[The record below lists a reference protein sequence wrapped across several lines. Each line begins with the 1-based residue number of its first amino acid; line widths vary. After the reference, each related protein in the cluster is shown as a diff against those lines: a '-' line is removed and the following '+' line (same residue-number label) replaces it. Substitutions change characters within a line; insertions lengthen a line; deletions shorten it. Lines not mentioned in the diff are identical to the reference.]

1 MTKMKKIFFLA
12 LLLTV
17 SMAGGAF
24 ADLAKLNTAR
34 AGGYTTTLLPNG
46 NILVTG
52 GYGTFSNPA
61 NYYKSA
67 EIYVS
72 SKGVFEPISSMNL
85 ARSSHTA
92 TLLPNGKV
100 IIYGGFGTDGTA
112 RRTYEIFDP
121 NTNSFSTT
129 VSSIPYGTGQGGHTA
144 TLLTQGPY
152 KNNVIWCGGKG
163 SVTSSSGI
171 ANCRIYNPETNSVSS
186 INMRGGRYDH
196 TATLLSNGNVL
207 IAGGRTAGNYLVST
221 DLYDVGEN
229 AFTLNNGALVV
240 GRRDHAAVS
249 LNNGK
254 TAIIGGYNENF
265 RYSSDYPYDIDTDDN
280 WYNEDGAPSAKR
292 HNPGYQGYLDS
303 VELFDKYGKPTVIS
317 GPDSGI
323 KTMPYRLA
331 RSAAAL
337 DPDGKI
343 VLNGGRGNIPVT
355 FANVSVTFLEGSI
368 LKSAGAINTNT
379 IGISTAAS
387 TAKFELSDTTLSRT
401 VSGHILNGDIY
412 IPTSDEDGIAVK
424 VGDEDNGQIQ
434 VKFHGRDDQDV
445 NDKDDV
451 KAILDNVK
459 VGRYYDKDKPSGN
472 LAAKSVVLKDLA
484 GTVTFSPFI
493 YDSDEPKSALLTYDP
508 NATSSANLGCSNDP
522 YQYIYIYSIIPTI
535 KYAIIRSA
543 LFNVL
548 PDNFS
553 TTYTCYDSINSQAQK
568 YVRLSS
574 ASLTLE
580 LDDIPKAY
588 RGAKLTGNLQI
599 TGFKIS
605 GGTSEEFAAPFTI
618 EGDETT
624 TQVAKSNFYNVSPTC
639 SGSGDNVKCKI
650 SFPVTFSV
658 TDHNAL
664 IGIIKNDNDEA
675 ITFST
680 ITFGLANNIGG
691 YKFDEVSA
699 EINFYADQVDLTDE
713 SYAVDVSTIV
723 IRDMIFSNTLSYNPA
738 NSTWDSSVGA
748 ESGDTLYEYTASQ
761 SGSTGMTALLDHTLI
776 IPASGSPVLI
786 GGKGCRVTGTATC
799 KRLNQG
805 SPVTEPDRLEVG
817 TGGLFIRNSNEMLPV
832 MRTYPTGGSG
842 GQLNT
847 PRQGHTT
854 TALPNKDVLV
864 CGGSDGTQ
872 ALSSCELYSNETK
885 KWSYTGSMKT
895 PRSAHT
901 STLLPNGKVIV
912 VGGTDGNGPLNTAEI
927 YNPKTGNFTE
937 SPVKMSYPRQNHTA
951 TLLPNG
957 NIFVVGG
964 STGNLSG
971 LYSNSYEV
979 FVTTKNEWM
988 TKYSASAAPP
998 VSQHT
1003 ATLMKTGCVAVIGGI
1018 KDSLATSDYRI
1029 YCPMEANNSPKY
1041 SGTISVAGHDYKIY
1055 SHVSVLDMNGNIW
1068 LIGGS
1073 NGNYPSSSVIKFTPE
1088 SNGNIST
1095 GTVAV
1100 GTLVGS
1106 LPAGVTG
1113 HTAILTPDNYIT
1125 VLGGKTVNS
1134 AVGFISRIKTEL
1146 NLVTTLMDP
1155 NAIQPR
1161 ANHSTVLDAE
1171 GHYLVIGGDNGR
1183 GVYYRDVE
1191 RNYFTVNPDEYT
1203 SPSASENEGDGLR
1216 IPKITNTLSENAR
1229 PGEPLTLYSTGT
1241 ANNFHG
1247 FNDASSGKGIH
1258 HNTPRMM
1265 LMQMDNTS
1273 GFLVDVST
1281 RIYVNSGN
1289 DWNNMISSITAILPG
1304 QVSNDGSG
1312 YVNPELPWGHYY
1324 ALTSLNGQFSNF
1336 KIIQVGE
1343 NWDLPTISSAPSP
1356 FSPREGHYYDHYV
1369 PPVSTNYAI
1378 VPSTVTGYT
1387 VYKSSIVWTWPN
1399 ISADAF
1405 PYITGYEVYS
1415 ATTSDAAP
1423 SLGRV
1428 GQTTSQ
1434 VYPFFV
1440 QTGLPSNF
1448 PAQISVVPY
1457 NIWTEGDTPKTSNI
1471 YYTLASS
1478 VSLNIGVTDLT
1489 TAYLDWS
1496 ENNPNSDGTCY
1507 QVEYCKANPGISAG
1521 DRCFDVG
1528 NFASSG
1534 TFANTSFETKNCY
1547 NHSTFTATGL
1557 TPATGY
1563 YFRVKAINGTRPDY
1577 WNEHINNSG
1586 YETEYSQEV
1595 TTVTLAPIQT
1605 VSGNAI
1611 YDGTFH
1617 SIVWK
1622 WQNID
1627 KTYPVTFNVTQ
1638 VVPSS
1643 GTYTPVSKTMTC
1655 APTQTDCSITW
1666 PQLLENTLYQVKVE
1680 AEIKVYNSDISD
1692 YDIYKSSPVLSEE
1705 VYTLAAPPTSMYLS
1719 AERPDAQATS
1729 QSVSAV
1735 WQGTFEKTFYV
1746 EISTSSDFSSIA
1758 SSATVSSTDSYKF
1771 DSLLPNTY
1779 YFGRVTSMN
1788 AAGEPSTHT
1797 VTASTLT
1804 YPNPIKDL
1812 VLTPS
1817 AAGIKAT
1824 WDTNQNNS
1832 STTYKVFISTDPNF
1846 TPVVTRTDTT
1856 LSNEYS
1862 FYGLL
1867 TETAYHV
1874 KVQAEN
1880 LEGSISNILNKSAT
1894 TESGPSGTLP
1904 GSISGETNPQSNV
1917 NISGKFL
1924 NGRYVSLDI
1933 PAAAYSIPTA
1943 MAISP
1948 AEGEDYCQ
1956 QNIPGMPIITA
1967 KIYTDNQNPQVPID
1981 FTIGYFT
1988 TDAEKGYLEPV
1999 QSEIL
2004 LARFNGL
2011 THECL
2016 PLRTTFN
2023 SSTNRITAS
2032 INTLDYSTGVSSATV
2047 IQVIR
2052 KKAPATLSE
2061 AKIYPNPMYPSRGD
2075 GYVTIEPVPLN
2086 TKLTLYTLSGAK
2098 VWEDNSNNSFVII
2111 WKGEN
2116 KYGNPVASGIYLGV
2130 LESPSGKKNIKIAV
2144 ER

>member
-52 GYGTFSNPA
+52 GYGLYSNPA

-72 SKGVFEPISSMNL
+72 SKGAFEPISDMHI

-100 IIYGGFGTDGTA
+100 IIYGGFGTSGNA
-112 RRTYEIFDP
+112 LNTYEIFDP
-121 NTNSFSTT
+121 NTNSFSAT
-129 VSSIPYGTGQGGHTA
+129 SSSGYAYPQGGHTA
-144 TLLTQGPY
+144 TLLTQGTY
-152 KNNVIWCGGKG
+152 KNRVMWCGGKD
-163 SVTSSSGI
+163 SITASSGQAYCI
-171 ANCRIYNPETNSVSS
+171 IYNPKANNSTF
-186 INMRGGRYDH
+186 IYMRGARYDH

-207 IAGGRTAGNYLVST
+207 IAGGKSGGNYLVST

-229 AFTLNNGALVV
+229 DFTLNNGALVV

-280 WYNEDGAPSAKR
+280 WYNEDDGLPLATR

-368 LKSAGAINTNT
+368 LKSSGTIDTNV
-379 IGISTAAS
+379 IGISTTAS
-387 TAKFELSDTTLSRT
+387 TAKFELSDTTLSRP

-424 VGDEDNGQIQ
+424 IGGADNGQIQ
-434 VKFHGRDDQDV
+434 VKFHGRDDQNV

-451 KAILDNVK
+451 KAILDNLK

-493 YDSDEPKSALLTYDP
+493 HDGDEPKSASINYLYNSTTD
-508 NATSSANLGCSNDP
+508 ATFLGCYNSVTGYPYNNALGKYIRASLFSSN
-522 YQYIYIYSIIPTI
+522 PTSFPGSYYCWPSVPAQDQR
-535 KYAIIRSA
+535 YA
-543 LFNVL
+543 
-548 PDNFS
+548 
-553 TTYTCYDSINSQAQK
+553 
-568 YVRLSS
+568 RLSS
-574 ASLTLE
+574 VSLTLQI
-580 LDDIPKAY
+580 DGIPKAY
-588 RGAKLTGNLQI
+588 RGAQLTGEVQI
-599 TGFKIS
+599 KSFKIS
-605 GGTSEEFAAPFTI
+605 GGTSEGFAQPFTI

-624 TQVAKSNFYNVSPTC
+624 TQVAKAKFYNIYPTC
-639 SGSGDNVKCKI
+639 TGSGEDTECKI
-650 SFPVTFSV
+650 SFPGLKFSL
-658 TDHNAL
+658 DNQNAL
-664 IGIIKNDNDEA
+664 IGIIKNDDENSLS
-675 ITFST
+675 IST
-680 ITFGLANNIGG
+680 VTIGLYGNE

-738 NSTWDSSVGA
+738 DSTWDSSVGA
-748 ESGDTLYEYTASQ
+748 ESGDNLYEYTANR

-776 IPASGSPVLI
+776 IPASGSPVLL
-786 GGKGCRVTGTATC
+786 GGKGCSLSGTASC

-805 SPVTEPDRLEVG
+805 SPATETNRLEVNG
-817 TGGLFIRNSNEMLPV
+817 NSGLFIRNSNEMLPV

-964 STGNLSG
+964 STTTA
-971 LYSNSYEV
+971 YEV
-979 FVTTKNEWM
+979 FVTTANKWI
-988 TKYSASAAPP
+988 TKYIGSNAPQI
-998 VSQHT
+998 SQHT

-1018 KDSLATSDYRI
+1018 KNSLATSDYRI
-1029 YCPMEANNSPKY
+1029 YCPMEAGSTQKY
-1041 SGTISVAGHDYKIY
+1041 SGTIKVSDNYPIY

-1088 SNGNIST
+1088 SNGNISS

-1191 RNYFTVNPDEYT
+1191 RNYFTVKPDEYT
-1203 SPSASENEGDGLR
+1203 SSSATENEGDGDSLR
-1216 IPKITNTLSENAR
+1216 IPKITNVLSENAR

-1247 FNDASSGKGIH
+1247 FNDAASGKGIH

-1343 NWDLPTISSAPSP
+1343 NWDLPTISSAPAP

-1399 ISADAF
+1399 ISADDF

-1643 GTYTPVSKTMTC
+1643 GTYTPLIRTMTC

-1746 EISTSSDFSSIA
+1746 EISTSSDFSSIT

-1948 AEGEDYCQ
+1948 AEGEDYCH

>member
-12 LLLTV
+12 LILTV

-46 NILVTG
+46 DILVTG
-52 GYGTFSNPA
+52 GYENNNAPSSFLS
-61 NYYKSA
+61 SA
-67 EIYVS
+67 ELYLS
-72 SKGVFEPISSMNL
+72 SAGVFKPISSMHV

-92 TLLPNGKV
+92 TLLPDGKV
-100 IIYGGFGTDGTA
+100 LIYGGFGTSGSGLNS
-112 RRTYEIFDP
+112 YEIFDP
-121 NTNSFSTT
+121 NTNSFSYNTYT
-129 VSSIPYGTGQGGHTA
+129 NSGHGGHTA
-144 TLLTQGPY
+144 TLLTHGVH
-152 KNNVIWCGGKG
+152 KNKVMLCGGRF
-163 SVTSSSGI
+163 SVNGGVRSYCS
-171 ANCRIYNPETNSVSS
+171 IYNPETGFETTTNVQGA
-186 INMRGGRYDH
+186 RTGH

-207 IAGGRTAGNYLVST
+207 LVGGQNDTGKYVSAT
-221 DLYDVGEN
+221 DLYDIGEN
-229 AFTLNNGALVV
+229 AFTLNNGALIV

-265 RYSSDYPYDIDTDDN
+265 RYSSSYPYDIDTDDN
-280 WYNEDGAPSAKR
+280 WYNEGGALLAER

-343 VLNGGRGNIPVT
+343 LLNGGRGNIPVT
-355 FANVSVTFLEGSI
+355 FTNVPVTFLEGSI
-368 LKSAGAINTNT
+368 LKSSGAVNTNT
-379 IGISTAAS
+379 IGISTTNS
-387 TAKFELSDTTLSRT
+387 TASFELPDTTLSRP

-424 VGDEDNGQIQ
+424 IGSADNGQIKI
-434 VKFHGRDDQDV
+434 KFTGKDDQNVNYKNDV
-445 NDKDDV
+445 RAV
-451 KAILDNVK
+451 LDNLT

-472 LAAKSVVLKDLA
+472 LAAKSVMLKDLA
-484 GTVTFSPFI
+484 GTVTFSPFVH
-493 YDSDEPKSALLTYDP
+493 DAEEPKSASLSYAYRD
-508 NATSSANLGCSNDP
+508 ALGCSTTPSSSDYDGWLP
-522 YQYIYIYSIIPTI
+522 
-535 KYAIIRSA
+535 RVA
-543 LFNVL
+543 LFYSL
-548 PDNFS
+548 PNSFPPA
-553 TTYTCYDSINSQAQK
+553 TNYCYTSVGTQSQLYA
-568 YVRLSS
+568 RLSS
-574 ASLTLE
+574 ASLTLQIE
-580 LDDIPKAY
+580 DIPKAY
-588 RGAKLTGNLQI
+588 KGANLTGEIQI

-605 GGTSEEFAAPFTI
+605 GGTSDNFTQPFTI

-624 TQVAKSNFYNVSPTC
+624 TQVAKSKFYNVRPTC
-639 SGSGDNVKCKI
+639 SGSGDDVQCNI
-650 SFPVTFSV
+650 SFPVTFNLAQKNS
-658 TDHNAL
+658 L
-664 IGIIKNDNDEA
+664 IGIIRNDNDYP
-675 ITFST
+675 IKIST
-680 ITFGLANNIGG
+680 VNLGLIDDSYGK
-691 YKFDEVSA
+691 YTFDEVSA
-699 EINFYADQVDLTDE
+699 TINFSADQVDLTDE

-738 NSTWDSSVGA
+738 DSTWDSTVG
-748 ESGDTLYEYTASQ
+748 ENSGDTLYEYTAAQ
-761 SGSTGMTALLDHTLI
+761 SGEPDESMTALLDHTLI
-776 IPASGSPVLI
+776 IPASGSPVLL
-786 GGKGCRVTGTATC
+786 GGKACSVSSSPTC
-799 KRLNQG
+799 LRQNQG
-805 SPVTEPDRLEVG
+805 SPATEPNRREVNG
-817 TGGLFIRNSNEMLPV
+817 SSGLFVENKNTMLPI

-854 TALPNKDVLV
+854 TALPNKDILV

-901 STLLPNGKVIV
+901 STLLPNGKVMV

-937 SPVKMSYPRQNHTA
+937 SPVKMSYPRQNHTS

-957 NIFVVGG
+957 NVFVVGG
-964 STGNLSG
+964 STHTA
-971 LYSNSYEV
+971 YEV

-988 TKYSASAAPP
+988 TKYEGSTNAPQI
-998 VSQHT
+998 SQHT

-1018 KDSLATSDYRI
+1018 KNSLATADYNI
-1029 YCPMEANNSPKY
+1029 YCPMEAGGSRKHY
-1041 SGTISVAGHDYKIY
+1041 GTINFPIY

-1073 NGNYPSSSVIKFTPE
+1073 NGDYPSSTVIKFTPK
-1088 SNGNIST
+1088 SNGDIEAS
-1095 GTVAV
+1095 GTV
-1100 GTLVGS
+1100 VGS

-1155 NAIQPR
+1155 KAIQPR

-1191 RNYFTVNPDEYT
+1191 RNYFTVKPDEYT
-1203 SPSASENEGDGLR
+1203 SSSATENEGDGDSLR
-1216 IPKITNTLSENAR
+1216 IPKITNALSENAR

-1247 FNDASSGKGIH
+1247 FNDAASGKGIH

-1281 RIYVNSGN
+1281 RIYANSGN

-1343 NWDLPTISSAPSP
+1343 DWDLPAISSAPAP
-1356 FSPREGHYYDHYV
+1356 FSPREGHYYEHYKA
-1369 PPVSTNYAI
+1369 PDVSTDTYAI
-1378 VPSTVTGYT
+1378 VPSTATGYT
-1387 VYKSSIVWTWPN
+1387 VYTSSIVWAWPN
-1399 ISADAF
+1399 ISADYF

-1428 GQTTSQ
+1428 KQTTSQ
-1434 VYPFFV
+1434 VYPVFV

-1448 PAQISVVPY
+1448 PARITVVPY
-1457 NIWTEGDTPKTSNI
+1457 NIWTEGDMPKTSNT

-1478 VSLNIGVTDLT
+1478 VSLNIGVNTDLT
-1489 TAYLDWS
+1489 TAELDWS

-1507 QVEYCKANPGISAG
+1507 QVEYCKANPGLQPG
-1521 DRCFDVG
+1521 DKCFDVG

-1534 TFANTSFETKNCY
+1534 TFVNTSFETKNCY
-1547 NHSTFTATGL
+1547 NQSTFTATGL

-1563 YFRVKAINGTRPDY
+1563 YFRVKAINGAIPDY

-1595 TTVTLAPIQT
+1595 TTVTLASMNP
-1605 VSGNAI
+1605 VSGNPI
-1611 YDGTFH
+1611 YDGTHH

-1627 KTYPVTFNVTQ
+1627 KTYPVTFYITQ
-1638 VVPSS
+1638 ILPNP
-1643 GTYTPVSKTMTC
+1643 GTYTPEPYSMTC
-1655 APTQTDCSITW
+1655 AYPQTDCSITLGD
-1666 PQLLENTLYQVKVE
+1666 LLENTLYQVKVE
-1680 AEIKVYNSDISD
+1680 AEIQVYNSNTHN
-1692 YDIYKSSPVLSEE
+1692 YDIYKSSPILSDE

-1735 WQGTFEKTFYV
+1735 WQGTRDKTFYV

-1771 DSLLPNTY
+1771 ESLLPNTY

-1788 AAGEPSTHT
+1788 DAGEPSTHT

-1832 STTYKVFISTDPNF
+1832 STTYRVFISTDPDF
-1846 TPVVTRTDTT
+1846 TSIVTRTDTT

-1880 LEGSISNILNKSAT
+1880 LEGSISNILNKSALT
-1894 TESGPSGTLP
+1894 KSGPSGTLP

-1933 PAAAYSIPTA
+1933 PAAAYNVQTA

-1948 AEGEDYCQ
+1948 AEGEDYCHQ
-1956 QNIPGMPIITA
+1956 GIPYMPIITA
-1967 KIYTDNQNPQVPID
+1967 KIYTDNPNPRVPID

-1988 TDAEKGYLEPV
+1988 TDAEKGYLEPN

-2004 LARFNGL
+2004 LARYNDI

-2061 AKIYPNPMYPSRGD
+2061 AKIYPNPMYPNRGD

-2098 VWEDNSNNSFVII
+2098 VWEGNSNNSFVII

-2116 KYGNPVASGIYLGV
+2116 KHGNPVASGIYLGV